1 MCIIYLNLCRCC
13 RKNLHKNTTLNVICH
28 SSKRI
33 EENHELIIENEQ
45 NFFCVDCEFE
55 IKWYMD
61 TVGFKKVKNYHLY
74 NVPVKAHDEINN
86 GKSGLKVYYKDC
98 ATHFWEG
105 GDCDSFFNK
114 NVDD

>member
-1 MCIIYLNLCRCC
+1 MIQKLQIYTCGF
-13 RKNLHKNTTLNVICH
+13 VD
-28 SSKRI
+28 
-33 EENHELIIENEQ
+33 ENNYLIYKYSN
-45 NFFCVDCEFE
+45 
-55 IKWYMD
+55 D
-61 TVGFKKVKNYHLY
+61 TFKKVKNYHLY